1 MINSG
6 REWDFMSDEQQ
17 IEEILEEANA
27 YGLRIQVKEWA
38 EKFMIANDVQLSK
51 LEVYSYAYDRWIKNR
66 HTRQLE
72 G

>member
-1 MINSG
+1 MT
-6 REWDFMSDEQQ
+6 EAEQ

-27 YGLRIQVKEWA
+27 YGLRSQVKEWA
-38 EKFMIANDVQLSK
+38 EKFIASNDVVLSR